1 MLGFSAIA
9 DTPIAADN
17 RQDQYLVVGSQTLA
31 LTENSVALSTGV
43 ALTLSQQSLITTL
56 NSPTIQAAANY
67 ALQSQNLALTQNSV
81 ALSTEQTIALQ
92 SQTLALTQNSVSLST
107 GVTQP
112 LGSQSLTTTLNSVA
126 LNIDQVL
133 AVGSQTLSITLN
145 SVSVVS
151 VNTISVTGLALNIA
165 VQGSGAALDGDN
177 AAIAA
182 LPLCAI
188 PYPDPV
194 ITYTAVRIDEFPAV
208 TGQTLNLSVSNVSIF
223 NGDDIPLSSQVL
235 STGLNSVAVLTD
247 AYVPTLNSQALNL
260 TVNDVAAQVQPPTFD
275 SQSIT
280 LTQNGVTFST
290 GATYTAPAYELN
302 LTVNSVGIGQLINLP
317 SQTATVT
324 VRSVSVVTDQSLVV
338 DSQSLLFTLKRV
350 SLVTDQTVSVGS
362 QTIYTEINGLRLWQS
377 IDTQQTQSCNDWV
390 PGTWEA
396 IQFGDLIYGDNFA
409 IGATPVASIEE
420 CEPIRKTP
428 PQSWGQVDSTTTTTW
443 STIQT

>member
-1 MLGFSAIA
+1 MLGFSPIA
-9 DTPIAADN
+9 DTPVAAISEN
-17 RQDQYLVVGSQTLA
+17 AFVFVGSQTLTIT
-31 LTENSVALSTGV
+31 LNSAALSAAVNTTV
-43 ALTLSQQSLITTL
+43 DSQSLITTL

-67 ALQSQNLALTQNSV
+67 ALQSQNLAT
-81 ALSTEQTIALQ
+81 
-92 SQTLALTQNSVSLST
+92 
-107 GVTQP
+107 
-112 LGSQSLTTTLNSVA
+112 
-126 LNIDQVL
+126 
-133 AVGSQTLSITLN
+133 TLN

-151 VNTISVTGLALNIA
+151 VNTISVTGLALNVS
-165 VQGSGAALDGDN
+165 VQGSGAALGGDN

-208 TGQTLNLSVSNVSIF
+208 TGQTLNLSVNDVAVF
-223 NGDDIPLSSQVL
+223 DDDNIHVGSQVL
-235 STGLNSVAVLTD
+235 SPGVNSVAVFTD
-247 AYVPTLNSQALNL
+247 AYVPTLDSQTLSL

-275 SQSIT
+275 SQSIA

-290 GATYTAPAYELN
+290 GATYTAPSQELN
-302 LTVNSVGIGQLINLP
+302 LTINSVGIGQLINLP

-324 VRSVSVVTDQSLVV
+324 VHSVSVVTDQSLIVG
-338 DSQSLLFTLKRV
+338 SQSLQFTLKRV
-350 SLVTDQTVSVGS
+350 SLITDQTVSVGS

-377 IDTQQTQSCNDWV
+377 IDTQQTQSCNGWA
-390 PGTWEA
+390 PGTWET
-396 IQFGDLIYGDNFA
+396 IQFGDLLYGDNFA

-428 PQSWGQVDSTTTTTW
+428 PQTWGQVDSTTTTTW

>member
-1 MLGFSAIA
+1 MLGFSPIA
-9 DTPIAADN
+9 DTPVAAISEN
-17 RQDQYLVVGSQTLA
+17 AFVFVGSQTLTITLSSA
-31 LTENSVALSTGV
+31 ALSAAVNTTV
-43 ALTLSQQSLITTL
+43 DSQSLITTL

-67 ALQSQNLALTQNSV
+67 ALQSQNLAT
-81 ALSTEQTIALQ
+81 
-92 SQTLALTQNSVSLST
+92 
-107 GVTQP
+107 
-112 LGSQSLTTTLNSVA
+112 
-126 LNIDQVL
+126 
-133 AVGSQTLSITLN
+133 TLN

-151 VNTISVTGLALNIA
+151 VNTISVTGLALNIS
-165 VQGSGAALDGDN
+165 VQGSGAALGGDN

-208 TGQTLNLSVSNVSIF
+208 TGQTLNLSVNDVAVF
-223 NGDDIPLSSQVL
+223 DDDNIHVGSQVL
-235 STGLNSVAVLTD
+235 SPGLNSVAV
-247 AYVPTLNSQALNL
+247 A
-260 TVNDVAAQVQPPTFD
+260 NDVILPAVASQTLSLSLNNIVAEVQPPVFD

-290 GATYTAPAYELN
+290 GATYTAPSQELN
-302 LTVNSVGIGQLINLP
+302 LTINSVGIGQLINLP

-324 VRSVSVVTDQSLVV
+324 VHSVSVVTDQSLIVG
-338 DSQSLLFTLKRV
+338 SQSLLFTLKRV
-350 SLVTDQTVSVGS
+350 SLITDQTVSVGS

-377 IDTQQTQSCNDWV
+377 IDTQQTQSCNGWA
-390 PGTWEA
+390 PGTWET

-428 PQSWGQVDSTTTTTW
+428 PNPWEQVDSTTTTTW

>member
-1 MLGFSAIA
+1 MLGFSPIA
-9 DTPIAADN
+9 DTPVAAISEN
-17 RQDQYLVVGSQTLA
+17 ALVFVGSQTLTIT
-31 LTENSVALSTGV
+31 LNSAALSAAVNTTV
-43 ALTLSQQSLITTL
+43 DSQSLITTL

-67 ALQSQNLALTQNSV
+67 ALQSQNLAT
-81 ALSTEQTIALQ
+81 
-92 SQTLALTQNSVSLST
+92 
-107 GVTQP
+107 
-112 LGSQSLTTTLNSVA
+112 
-126 LNIDQVL
+126 
-133 AVGSQTLSITLN
+133 TLN

-165 VQGSGAALDGDN
+165 VQGSGDALGGDN

-208 TGQTLNLSVSNVSIF
+208 TGQTLNLSVNDVAVF
-223 NGDDIPLSSQVL
+223 DDDNIHVGSQVV
-235 STGLNSVAVLTD
+235 SSGLNSVAV
-247 AYVPTLNSQALNL
+247 A
-260 TVNDVAAQVQPPTFD
+260 NDVILPAVASQTISLSLNNIVAEVQPPVFD

-324 VRSVSVVTDQSLVV
+324 VRSVSVVTDQSLIV